1 MKEELQ
7 VLFEDNHIIVVVK
20 PQNVPSQAD
29 ISGDED
35 MLTIVKRYLKEK
47 YNKAGEAFVGL
58 VHRLD
63 RPTGGVMVFAKTSK
77 GASRLSEAIREGEFE
92 KTYLAVV
99 NGKPK
104 EEEGTYVHFLK
115 KNAITNM
122 VYVVPQTTDGAKRA
136 ELTYQVLETKGKHNL
151 VRVQLIT
158 GRGHQIRVQMA
169 FEGTAICGDK
179 RYGNEDNCQLALW
192 ATQIKFEHPTTKQR
206 MTFIAYPPE
215 ENLPWSAFDIDR
227 HLKIKLL

>member
-20 PQNVPSQAD
+20 PQNIPSQAD

-35 MLTIVKRYLKEK
+35 MLTIIRNYLKKK
-47 YNKAGEAFVGL
+47 YGKPGNVFVGL

-77 GASRLSEAIREGEFE
+77 AASRLSEAIREGEFE

-99 NGKPK
+99 DGKPK
-104 EEEGTYVHFLK
+104 EDEGTYVHYLK
-115 KNAITNM
+115 KNTMTNM
-122 VYVVPQTTDGAKRA
+122 VYVVPSATDGAKRA
-136 ELTYQVLETKGKHNL
+136 ELNYQVLEAKGKFNL

-158 GRGHQIRVQMA
+158 GRGHQIRVQMST
-169 FEGTAICGDK
+169 EGTPICGDS
-179 RYGNEDNCQLALW
+179 RYGSEYN
-192 ATQIKFEHPTTKQR
+192 
-206 MTFIAYPPE
+206 
-215 ENLPWSAFDIDR
+215 
-227 HLKIKLL
+227 